1 MEAGNRQRKT
11 PPGDPG
17 GLRGS
22 ERVDVERMRDYLKAA
37 MDANGCEN
45 LCQLETRVGCSH
57 GRLYQCWR
65 NEHRATIGMLL
76 NVEEMTGVSLDWLDP
91 RIHRVMDR
99 LPTLWQEIEA
109 RGWVRY
115 RMNRAVGISSE
126 AITKMCNT
134 GKVMP
139 HLSVDALVKLC
150 DLLEGRIEYV
160 LPTQP
165 AKGAKLC
172 KQWGPGE
179 KTGRQAPAVPML
191 QCVEPGRKPEARED
205 PFYAEA
211 LDVFRRMIHPRPERF
226 HLRAVAP
233 GRVEGYGTE
242 LKWRVERHG
251 DRAMILAIWRKSGRV
266 CGRWIA

>member
-1 MEAGNRQRKT
+1 MDAGNRQRKT

-17 GLRGS
+17 GPRGS
-22 ERVDVERMRDYLKAA
+22 ERVDVERMRDYLQVA

-76 NVEEMTGVSLDWLDP
+76 NVEEMTGVSLDRLDP
-91 RIHRVMDR
+91 RIHRALDR
-99 LPTLWQEIEA
+99 LPTLWKEIEA

-115 RMNRAVGISSE
+115 RMERAVCISSE
-126 AITKMCNT
+126 TITKMCNT
-134 GKVMP
+134 GRAVPYVKADT
-139 HLSVDALVKLC
+139 LIKLC
-150 DLLEGRIEYV
+150 DLLEGRLEYV
-160 LPTQP
+160 PP
-165 AKGAKLC
+165 EH
-172 KQWGPGE
+172 PE
-179 KTGRQAPAVPML
+179 NAVPML
-191 QCVEPGRKPEARED
+191 QCVEPGREPEAKED

-211 LDVFRRMIHPRPERF
+211 LDVFRRTIHPRPEWF